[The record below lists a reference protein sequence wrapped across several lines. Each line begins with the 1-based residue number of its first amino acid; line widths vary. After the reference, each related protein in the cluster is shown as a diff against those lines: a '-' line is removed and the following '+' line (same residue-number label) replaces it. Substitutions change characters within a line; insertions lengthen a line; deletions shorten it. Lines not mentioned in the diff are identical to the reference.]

1 MKPVEAKGDMTH
13 SSVQRKR
20 ITINGI
26 VQGVGFR
33 PFVYRLATE
42 HALAGFV
49 GNDATG
55 VTIEVEGPDD
65 AIECFRRDLFSTPP
79 PLARID
85 AHDTFEIE
93 TVGRAG
99 FSISPS
105 RIGATAATLI
115 PPDIAVCDD
124 CLRELFDPTD
134 RRYRYPFVN
143 CTNCGPRY
151 TIIERLPYDRPQ
163 TSMKPFPLC
172 PDCAREY
179 QDPSNRR
186 FHAQPVACPVCGPR
200 VSLHDGNRNRPCDDP
215 IAAAIGYLKQG
226 RILAIRGLGGFHL
239 AVDATNDDAVRELR
253 RRKHREEKPLA
264 MMAPDIATIKRY
276 CEVSS
281 REESLLTD
289 PERPIV
295 LLYRRSAGNDIAPSV
310 VFDNR
315 HYGFMLPY
323 TPLHHLIIRG
333 NFTALVMT
341 SGNLAE
347 EPIAIGNDEALVRLS
362 DIADCF
368 LLHDREILHRCD
380 DSVVRVSDR
389 EPRLIRRSR
398 GYVPQAIYL
407 PSRLNRRVLAVG
419 GEMKNTIALG
429 RNDRLLLS
437 QHIGDLDNPA
447 ALDFFE
453 DTIEHL
459 SAVFEI
465 EPDLIACDAHPEY
478 LSTKWARARANVP
491 VIAVQHHHAHLV
503 SVMTDNGVLEP
514 TIGIILDG
522 TGYGS
527 DGTIWGGEVLI
538 GDARRFERF
547 AHLQPVPLPG
557 GTAAV
562 RQPWRMALSYLHA
575 VYGKRYARLNLPLIE
590 GLSTERRE
598 TIIRMIE
605 RGINC
610 PMTSSCGRLF
620 DGVAALLGLGEIN
633 HYAAQAAIALENKA
647 AAWSP
652 SLACHRSLVTAAVGR
667 GPLSI
672 EPLIRAV
679 VSGVAEAQ
687 PVASIAAEF
696 HVRLAELLVRSAL
709 AARDMSGIR
718 QVGLSG
724 GVFQNVLLFEYLA
737 ERLRQERFTVL
748 THLNVPTNDGGLV
761 LGQAMIADA
770 HVTS

>member
-1 MKPVEAKGDMTH
+1 MTNTA
-13 SSVQRKR
+13 VQRQR
-20 ITINGI
+20 ISISGI

-49 GNDATG
+49 GNDSTG
-55 VTIEVEGPDD
+55 VTIEVEGPND
-65 AIECFRRDLFSTPP
+65 ALERFRHDLFATPP

-85 AHDTFEIE
+85 AHATSEVD

-105 RIGATAATLI
+105 RLGTTAAALI

-124 CLRELFDPTD
+124 CLRELFDPND
-134 RRYRYPFVN
+134 RRYRYPFIN

-151 TIIERLPYDRPQ
+151 TIVEGIPYDRAQ
-163 TSMKPFPLC
+163 TSMKTFPMCL
-172 PDCAREY
+172 DCAREY
-179 QDPSNRR
+179 HDPNDRR

-200 VSLHDGNRNRPCDDP
+200 VSLHDGNRNLPCDDP

-264 MMAPDIATIKRY
+264 LMAADLATIKRY
-276 CEVSS
+276 CDVNVQ
-281 REESLLTD
+281 EESLLTD
-289 PERPIV
+289 PSCPIV
-295 LLYRRSAGNDIAPSV
+295 LLNRRSADDDIAPSV

-347 EPIAIGNDEALVRLS
+347 EPIAIGNDEALVRLA

-368 LLHDREILHRCD
+368 LLHDREILQRCD
-380 DSVVRVSDR
+380 DSIVRVSDGQ
-389 EPRLIRRSR
+389 PRLIRRSR
-398 GYVPQAIYL
+398 GYVPKAIYL
-407 PSRLNRRVLAVG
+407 PSRLNHKVLAVG
-419 GEMKNTIALG
+419 GELKNTVALG
-429 RNDRLLLS
+429 QEDRVLLS

-453 DTIEHL
+453 QTIDHL
-459 SAVFEI
+459 GSVFDI
-465 EPDLIACDAHPEY
+465 EPDLIACDVHPDY
-478 LSTKWARARANVP
+478 LSTKWARVRAHVP
-491 VIAVQHHHAHLV
+491 VLAVQHHHAHLV
-503 SVMTDNGVLEP
+503 AVMADSGVVEP

-522 TGYGS
+522 TGYGP

-562 RQPWRMALSYLHA
+562 EQPWRVALSYLHA
-575 VYGKRYARLNLPLIE
+575 VYGKRYAKLNLPLIE

-605 RGINC
+605 RGINS

-633 HYAAQAAIALENKA
+633 QYEAQAAIALENSA

-652 SLACHRSLVTAAVGR
+652 SLAYHRSLVAGSGGR
-667 GPLSI
+667 GALSV

-679 VSGVAEAQ
+679 VNGLTEEQ

-696 HVRLAELLVRSAL
+696 HVRLAELLVRAAL
-709 AARDMSGIR
+709 AARDVSGIR

-748 THLNVPTNDGGLV
+748 THHNVPTNDGGLA
-761 LGQAMIADA
+761 LGQVVIADA
-770 HVTS
+770 RVRVTP